1 MSGGAIREGEGINI
15 GNLPLRV
22 VALSGRWEGI
32 NISNLPLR
40 VVALS
45 GEGGGGDQYRKP
57 SPTIGG
63 AIGEGGIN
71 IGNLPL
77 RVMALSGR
85 GGSI

>member
-1 MSGGAIREGEGINI
+1 MGGDQYKQPSPTSGGAI
-15 GNLPLRV
+15 
-22 VALSGRWEGI
+22 
-32 NISNLPLR
+32 
-40 VVALS
+40 